1 VTDAL
6 LQTAADPLAD
16 RYRVG
21 GRPVLLT
28 GVQAVARLLVEQH
41 ARDARAGARTAS
53 LVSGISGQPAGRP
66 GQAARRDP
74 GPARRPRRAPHA
86 GMNEELGATAVWGS
100 QLAVA
105 QGRASND
112 GVVGVWYGKG
122 PGVDR
127 SCDVF
132 RHANLYGASAT
143 GGALLLAGDDPGA
156 KSSTVPCVTERTLA
170 SLSIPVLYPRTAAE
184 VVTMG
189 LYGVALS
196 RESGCWVCPATTRL
210 IMSRS

>member
-1 VTDAL
+1 
-6 LQTAADPLAD
+6 
-16 RYRVG
+16 
-21 GRPVLLT
+21 
-28 GVQAVARLLVEQH
+28 
-41 ARDARAGARTAS
+41 
-53 LVSGISGQPAGRP
+53 
-66 GQAARRDP
+66 
-74 GPARRPRRAPHA
+74 
-86 GMNEELGATAVWGS
+86 MNEELGATAVWGS

-196 RESGCWVCPATTRL
+196 RESGCWVCPRDHSLDHVQVVSLTTADAGRQRK
-210 IMSRS
+210 SRSGRQRGTIKTQRTACT